1 MENVELL
8 TVDEAAKVFRVQS
21 STLRTWIYRKQVPST
36 ILFRIGNT
44 VRVRKKQLDEFINS
58 EGSDGG
64 ENPL

>member
-58 EGSDGG
+58 EGSVGS
-64 ENPL
+64 ENLS